1 MKREKLTNREFD
13 ELAKRLFNSAKPNE
27 KEIETIASNPQ
38 LFEGVMSKIA
48 AESRPSRP
56 PFAWKPVLSASLA
69 GLIVCFSILA
79 YFLAPEPT
87 KIAVNPVTPAPVQSS
102 QPDFVYTPKQLEPS
116 PAATDPRESAD
127 VRPPKGEYAVMSKP
141 ADVPEPRKP
150 RSARVKPVKQPEPAF
165 YPIGLREKAE
175 DAAIDGRV
183 VRVEMPRA
191 ALFALGVDVPLEN
204 GARSIKA
211 DLLLGADGSPRAI
224 RLVE

>member
-1 MKREKLTNREFD
+1 MKRGKLTNREFD
-13 ELAKRLFNSAKPNE
+13 ELAKRLFDSAKPGE
-27 KEIETIASNPQ
+27 KEIETIASNPR
-38 LFEGVMSKIA
+38 LFEGVLAKIA
-48 AESRPSRP
+48 AESGPSRP
-56 PFAWKPVLSASLA
+56 RFAWKPVFSASFAALV
-69 GLIVCFSILA
+69 VCFSILA
-79 YFLAPEPT
+79 YFRAPEPAT
-87 KIAVNPVTPAPVQSS
+87 IAVNSVTPPVRSS

-127 VRPPKGEYAVMSKP
+127 VRSPKAEYAVISKS
-141 ADVPEPRKP
+141 AENPEPRRP
-150 RSARVKPVKQPEPAF
+150 RAARVKPVKLPEPAF
-165 YPIGLREKAE
+165 YPIGLRERAE

-204 GARSIKA
+204 GTRSIKA